1 MAMTTAAKPKRQ
13 RRSKSEK
20 PAAPELTQKTV
31 IELVDGASE
40 EQAQASLAATLPG
53 WDKLA
58 KSEQVELAKLILEQQ
73 QARQPAK
80 VKLRRKPD
88 GGLAIDMDSPCE
100 AQALLRLYRTF
111 ATNSMDPVNARAS
124 ELLRYLE
131 SIDAANDGRYNAAV
145 SFIDSMEPRNQ
156 MEALL
161 LVQMYCTHDASL
173 RALRM
178 LGTAE
183 WVPQAQTYG
192 NLASKLLRASQSQM
206 DTLARMRRG
215 GEQTIRHVHV
225 DNRGGQAVIADTIQ
239 TGGQNAKADEQ
250 SHATGGAGLSTALL
264 GTDPFG
270 GGVPIPSG
278 EGAETVQDARRNKS
292 GCADG

>member
-1 MAMTTAAKPKRQ
+1 MTTTAKPKGQ
-13 RRSKSEK
+13 RRSKPERQ
-20 PAAPELTQKTV
+20 PAPESAHKTV

-40 EQAQASLAATLPG
+40 EQVQASLAKSIPG

-58 KSEQVELAKLILEQQ
+58 KSEKVELAKLVLEHQK
-73 QARQPAK
+73 ARQPAK
-80 VKLRRKPD
+80 VKLSRNPD
-88 GGLAIDMDSPCE
+88 GGLAIEMDAPCE

-131 SIDAANDGRYNAAV
+131 SIGAANDGRYNAAL
-145 SFIDSMEPRNQ
+145 SFIDSMEPRSQ

-192 NLASKLLRASQSQM
+192 NLATKLLRASQGQM

-239 TGGQNAKADEQ
+239 TGGQNAKTDEQ
-250 SHATGGAGLSTALL
+250 SYATGCDGLSTALL
-264 GTDPFG
+264 GADPFG
-270 GGVPIPSG
+270 GGVPIASG
-278 EGAETVQDARRNKS
+278 EGAEALSHARRDQFGS
-292 GCADG
+292 T

>member
-1 MAMTTAAKPKRQ
+1 MA
-13 RRSKSEK
+13 
-20 PAAPELTQKTV
+20 KT
-31 IELVDGASE
+31 I
-40 EQAQASLAATLPG
+40 PG
-53 WDKLA
+53 WEKLV
-58 KSEQVELAKLILEQQ
+58 KSEQAELAKLILEQQ
-73 QARQPAK
+73 KARQPAK
-80 VKLRRKPD
+80 VKLRQKPD
-88 GGLAIDMDSPCE
+88 GSLAIDMDSPCE

-131 SIDAANDGRYNAAV
+131 SIGAANDGRYNAAL

-161 LVQMYCTHDASL
+161 LVEMYCTHDASL

-192 NLASKLLRASQSQM
+192 NLATKLLRASQGQM
-206 DTLARMRRG
+206 EALARMRRG

-239 TGGQNAKADEQ
+239 TGGANGKADEQ
-250 SHATGGAGLSTALL
+250 SHATGRDGLSTAML
-264 GTDPFG
+264 GADPFG
-270 GGVPIPSG
+270 GGVPIASG
-278 EGAETVQDARRNKS
+278 EGPETVQDARRDES
-292 GCADG
+292 GRT